1 MEPNNQPNEVDELR
15 AELAEVEEMQRNM
28 AELLS
33 QVQDGDAGDG
43 DGSDGDDGGDGYGP
57 AEELGAD
64 GEPSMHRDDAGEV
77 TAATDATDAMDAMDA
92 DLVETCPELT
102 VPQAGEVG
110 EVEVG
115 LGEVELSEGYGFLEA
130 AEHSEVLES
139 LEPLEPSDPGQDG
152 LEDQESQED
161 REDQEACE
169 SETVTLPPSVDDEL
183 EEEHWP
189 IAVSFAHL
197 DHLGSVSSLPLSW
210 GN

>member
-1 MEPNNQPNEVDELR
+1 MR

-64 GEPSMHRDDAGEV
+64 GEPSMHRADAGEV

-115 LGEVELSEGYGFLEA
+115 LGEVELSEGMVFWKLLSTA
-130 AEHSEVLES
+130 RFWS
-139 LEPLEPSDPGQDG
+139 LWNLWSLRIRDRMGWKIRSRRKTGKIRKPV
-152 LEDQESQED
+152 SQ
-161 REDQEACE
+161 R
-169 SETVTLPPSVDDEL
+169 L
-183 EEEHWP
+183 
-189 IAVSFAHL
+189 
-197 DHLGSVSSLPLSW
+197 
-210 GN
+210 